1 MTEEQ
6 SPARWQ
12 FNAVIGLLALVVL
25 LTIIS
30 IGQKWTEQPKAA
42 PMWEYAIQKVADPAF
57 NETMNRLGANGWELV
72 SARRATSDDLASN
85 SKPVFYYEVIF
96 RRPATT
102 ATFIKG
108 P

>member
-12 FNAVIGLLALVVL
+12 LNAVIGLLALVVL
-25 LTIIS
+25 LTIVS
-30 IGQKWTEQPKAA
+30 LGQKWSELSKPAPK
-42 PMWEYAIQKVADPAF
+42 WEYAIQQVPDASF
-57 NETMNRLGANGWELV
+57 VETMNKAGANGWELV

-85 SKPVFYYEVIF
+85 PKPVFYYEMIF